1 MQNEK
6 EVKELIQSDKKK
18 ELLGMI
24 IRLKGRSR
32 KNFLKSAPPQPHIK
46 TNWIPGLPN

>member
-18 ELLGMI
+18 
-24 IRLKGRSR
+24 RVTWNDNQTKGQMR
-32 KNFLKSAPPQPHIK
+32 KNFLKLALLQHFIK
-46 TNWIPGLPN
+46 TNWMRILPN

>member
-18 ELLGMI
+18 ESHGMI
-24 IRLKGRSR
+24 IKTKGRLM
-32 KNFLKSAPPQPHIK
+32 KNFLK
-46 TNWIPGLPN
+46 

>member
-32 KNFLKSAPPQPHIK
+32 KNFLKLALLQHFIK
-46 TNWIPGLPN
+46 TNWMRILPN